1 MLLTVLA
8 IELDRVEMQ
17 GFNIEKYRAI
27 WLNQLL
33 VEYEEICWSYGLELS
48 TPVFE
53 ISDSKRE
60 VGSYHSST
68 RTLRLSRYLITE
80 NPWAVTLQVLKHEM
94 AHQLCAEQFGGRE
107 KGHGPDFQ
115 GACRLLGVEPEFC
128 RAQSSL
134 PELQKEL
141 EKGSDLSEVGRKFIS
156 KVEKLFALA
165 GSPNENEATLA
176 MQKANELIEK
186 YNLSFLDAGEKQDFG
201 YTVINRKRKRI
212 EGYQRHICRI
222 LQDFFFV
229 RVVTSSIYDP
239 ITDQTYKIIE
249 LLGTREN
256 VTIGEYC
263 YFFLENKLV
272 SLWSHNRHK
281 FKGNTRTEKSSY
293 YLGLLNGFYNKLEK
307 QKDKAIEKNAAAT
320 VGNMTLTVAERELDG
335 YVSSRF
341 PRLQKVSRRTAKVY
355 RNTYN
360 DGVETGKT
368 ITLAKGVTAESV
380 QSGRF
385 LSERI

>member
-1 MLLTVLA
+1 MHDL
-8 IELDRVEMQ
+8 
-17 GFNIEKYRAI
+17 NIEKYRTI

-33 VEYEEICWSYGLELS
+33 VEYQEICWSYGLELS
-48 TPVFE
+48 PPVFE
-53 ISDSKRE
+53 ISNSRKE
-60 VGSYHSST
+60 VGSYHPST
-68 RTLRLSRYLITE
+68 RTLRLSRYLIEE
-80 NPWAVTLQVLKHEM
+80 NTWAVTLQVLKHEM

-107 KGHGPDFQ
+107 KGHGADFQ
-115 GACRLLGVEPEFC
+115 RGCRLLGVEPEFC

-141 EKGSDLSEVGRKFIS
+141 DRGSDLSEVGRKFIS

-165 GSPNENEATLA
+165 GSPNEHEATLA
-176 MQKANELIEK
+176 MQKANGLIEK
-186 YNLSFLDAGEKQDFG
+186 YNLSFLEAGEKRDFG
-201 YTVINRKRKRI
+201 YIVINRKRKRI
-212 EGYQRHICRI
+212 ESYQRHICRI

-229 RVVTSSIYDP
+229 RVVMSFMYDP
-239 ITDQTYKIIE
+239 ITDQSHKIIE

-281 FKGNTRTEKSSY
+281 FKGNSRTEKNSY
-293 YLGLLNGFYNKLEK
+293 FLGLLTGFYHKLEQ
-307 QKDKAIEKNAAAT
+307 QKDKVIETNVVAAVENKAL
-320 VGNMTLTVAERELDG
+320 VVAERELDG

-341 PRLQKVSRRTAKVY
+341 PRLQKVSRKTAKVY
-355 RNTYN
+355 SNTYN
-360 DGVETGKT
+360 DGVATGKT
-368 ITLAKGVTAESV
+368 ITLAKGVAAESV

>member
-1 MLLTVLA
+1 
-8 IELDRVEMQ
+8 MQ

-53 ISDSKRE
+53 ISDSRRE
-60 VGSYHSST
+60 VGSYHPST
-68 RTLRLSRYLITE
+68 RTLRLSRYLIAG

-94 AHQLCAEQFGGRE
+94 AHQLCSELFKSSE
-107 KGHGPDFQ
+107 KGHGADFQ
-115 GACRLLGVEPEFC
+115 RGCRLLGVEPEFC

-186 YNLSFLDAGEKQDFG
+186 YNLSFLEAGEKREFG

-212 EGYQRHICRI
+212 ESYQRHICRI

-229 RVVTSSIYDP
+229 RVIMSSMYDP
-239 ITDQTYKIIE
+239 ITDQSYKIIE

-272 SLWSHNRHK
+272 SLWSHNRYK
-281 FKGNTRTEKSSY
+281 FKGNTRTEKNSY
-293 YLGLLNGFYNKLEK
+293 FLGLLTGFYHKLEK
-307 QKDKAIEKNAAAT
+307 QKDKEIEKNAAVT
-320 VGNMTLTVAERELDG
+320 VENMALTVAERELDD
-335 YVSSRF
+335 YVSNRF

-360 DGVETGKT
+360 DGMATGKT
-368 ITLAKGVTAESV
+368 ITLAKGVAAESF

>member
-1 MLLTVLA
+1 
-8 IELDRVEMQ
+8 MQ
-17 GFNIEKYRAI
+17 GFNIDKYRAI

-33 VEYEEICWSYGLELS
+33 VEYQEICWSYDLEL
-48 TPVFE
+48 TPPLFE
-53 ISDSKRE
+53 ISDCKRE

-68 RTLRLSRYLITE
+68 GTLRLSRYLIAE
-80 NPWAVTLQVLKHEM
+80 SPWSVTLQVLKHEM
-94 AHQLCAEQFGGRE
+94 AHQLCAELFDSRE

-115 GACRLLGVEPEFC
+115 RACRILGVEPEFC

-141 EKGSDLSEVGRKFIS
+141 KRGSGLSEVGRRFIS

-186 YNLSFLDAGEKQDFG
+186 YNLSFLEAGEKRDFG

-212 EGYQRHICRI
+212 ESYQRHICRI

-229 RVVTSSIYDP
+229 RVVMSSMYDP
-239 ITDQTYKIIE
+239 MTDQSHKIIE

-281 FKGNTRTEKSSY
+281 FKGNSRTEKNSY
-293 YLGLLNGFYNKLEK
+293 FLGLLSGFYHKLEQ
-307 QKDKAIEKNAAAT
+307 QKDKVIEKNTTAT
-320 VGNMTLTVAERELDG
+320 AENKALVVAERELDG

-355 RNTYN
+355 SNTYN

-368 ITLAKGVTAESV
+368 ITLAKGVAAESV